1 MATTSYGTPMVSST
15 LPNPMGVTSAAMNK
29 PSGMSSQPMTTSGLQ
44 AGTVRNMNLPL
55 SRATPIQVTE
65 STPNLEEIQ
74 NFPVAGRGLDG
85 THFHQDPVTGQ
96 MYVMSDELHQRIPE
110 ILKNR
115 TLVQNN
121 ITQTVIQQAAEE
133 VSSDSFNDYL
143 NSMGTPSTP
152 VVGTPTQQTV
162 TLREETLN
170 LTDTSSQELLNRS
183 IGITPRQQP
192 RTTTQFSG
200 GATTGTMQ
208 QGVTQPPFTQTPIQ
222 GVDLTTPVN
231 PVVNVNISTQPVGQG
246 VVVSDTTLQP
256 QRYSSTVNRIL
267 NASISTTVSLL
278 DDKEY
283 RPTNNFGAS
292 FIQPNNMSMSGYN
305 RFIPIN
311 RFYNI

>member
-1 MATTSYGTPMVSST
+1 MATTSYGTPMGSSIV
-15 LPNPMGVTSAAMNK
+15 PNPI
-29 PSGMSSQPMTTSGLQ
+29 GMRTLPMTTTGLQ
-44 AGTVRNMNLPL
+44 AGTTRNMSLPL
-55 SRATPIQVTE
+55 ALALPIQVTE
-65 STPNLEEIQ
+65 TTPNLEAIQ
-74 NFPVAGRGLDG
+74 NFPVAGRGVDG

-246 VVVSDTTLQP
+246 FVVSDTTLQP